1 MLKKQKIYSVTI
13 FFGIIL
19 LLTSF
24 YGLNY
29 ILNENSIGI
38 DNIFENQ
45 IKKNAENFN
54 LDFNGTRAF
63 EYLEGQVNIGFRP
76 PNSTELEKTREF
88 IVNQLLKFN
97 WVIEFHNFTY
107 NNIQSANILA
117 FPSSSDRTNISLFG
131 AHYDTRWFADRDI
144 LAENKNKPVLGAND
158 GASGVAVLMEFAQ
171 IFADRTDIGLLF
183 IDAEDQG
190 SINGWEYIAGSQ
202 EFTKTTTLDTFFP
215 NGKDDIRVFILLDM
229 IGDWQLNIKKE
240 LNSNTT
246 YITQIW
252 SAAKSLNY
260 ANSFID
266 LPGYQMTDDHIPFL
280 NAGIPAV
287 DLIDFDYTD
296 ENGSNLHH
304 TSKDNLNYVSDVSL
318 WIVGQTLEQFLK
330 N

>member
-1 MLKKQKIYSVTI
+1 
-13 FFGIIL
+13 
-19 LLTSF
+19 
-24 YGLNY
+24 
-29 ILNENSIGI
+29 
-38 DNIFENQ
+38 
-45 IKKNAENFN
+45 
-54 LDFNGTRAF
+54 
-63 EYLEGQVNIGFRP
+63 
-76 PNSTELEKTREF
+76 
-88 IVNQLLKFN
+88 
-97 WVIEFHNFTY
+97 
-107 NNIQSANILA
+107 
-117 FPSSSDRTNISLFG
+117 
-131 AHYDTRWFADRDI
+131 
-144 LAENKNKPVLGAND
+144 
-158 GASGVAVLMEFAQ
+158 MEFAQ